1 MPLYDN
7 VSDLTL
13 KDRRSSIVL
22 TELAFERT
30 MLAYLRTGL
39 TLAIGGVTIGKFFP
53 EISYQ
58 VAAWVFMLS
67 GISMMAYTA
76 LRYHQANRAKK
87 TRD

>member
-1 MPLYDN
+1 MEQHQNLAEKPKTRAAID
-7 VSDLTL
+7 
-13 KDRRSSIVL
+13 L

-53 EISYQ
+53 ELYYQ
-58 VAAWVFMLS
+58 FAAWTLLLS
-67 GISMMAYTA
+67 GIVMLAYSA
-76 LRYHQANRAKK
+76 FRYHRAGAIKK